1 MSMAGVTADRCGK
14 RCGARKKKKRKN
26 KKRSWCRLRSTD
38 FIHSFILS
46 GGLEHVIGWYL
57 RPWKVSKNK
66 PKNQPT
72 QTGDKTR
79 IHMGIN
85 TD

>member
-1 MSMAGVTADRCGK
+1 MLMWRREEKEEEEQEEVMVSPQINR
-14 RCGARKKKKRKN
+14 
-26 KKRSWCRLRSTD
+26 
-38 FIHSFILS
+38 FHSFILS

-72 QTGDKTR
+72 QRGDKTR